1 LDLTNNKAMQMPNVD
16 ITLAIYFRKLKVL
29 DVSFNRIR
37 SIEANGLS
45 KACPYLERF
54 NFSHNFVDDLR
65 EILPLGKLKHLYELE
80 FMNNPVVAT
89 DEKRKEVRERV

>member
-1 LDLTNNKAMQMPNVD
+1 MPNID
-16 ITLAIYFRKLKVL
+16 ITLAIYFSKLKVL

-45 KACPYLERF
+45 KACPFLERF
-54 NFSHNFVDDLR
+54 NFSHNFVADCR

-80 FMNNPVVAT
+80 FMNNPVVST
-89 DEKRKEVRERV
+89 DEKLKEIRERV

>member
-1 LDLTNNKAMQMPNVD
+1 MPNVD
-16 ITLAIYFRKLKVL
+16 ITLSIYFSKLKVL

-54 NFSHNFVDDLR
+54 NFSHNLVD
-65 EILPLGKLKHLYELE
+65 E
-80 FMNNPVVAT
+80 F
-89 DEKRKEVRERV
+89 R

>member
-1 LDLTNNKAMQMPNVD
+1 MPNVD
-16 ITLAIYFRKLKVL
+16 ITLAIYFSKLKVL

-37 SIEANGLS
+37 CIEANGLS

-54 NFSHNFVDDLR
+54 NFSHNLVDDFR

-80 FMNNPVVAT
+80 FMNNPVVFT
-89 DEKRKEVRERV
+89 DDKLKEVRERV

>member
-1 LDLTNNKAMQMPNVD
+1 MPNID
-16 ITLAIYFRKLKVL
+16 ITLAIYFSKLKVL

-45 KACPYLERF
+45 KACPFLERF
-54 NFSHNFVDDLR
+54 NFSHNFVADYR

-80 FMNNPVVAT
+80 FMNNPVVST
-89 DEKRKEVRERV
+89 DEKLKEIRERV